1 MTITTGSIAFTDGTT
16 TVNLPVLRYPQDL
29 GSDRENIAIQRTSG
43 GGRKSV
49 DWGGGS
55 SGRWFQRS
63 LAMRLTADEYEE
75 LRDFIWGSTVNG
87 PENAFT
93 FTDGAGTDFDD
104 VYYDGGLDP
113 ARVVANDQI
122 VITLR
127 LSRDETA

>member
-16 TVNLPVLRYPQDL
+16 TIALPVLRYPQDL
-29 GSDRENIAIQRTSG
+29 GADRENIAIQRTSG

-55 SGRWFQRS
+55 GRWFQRS
-63 LAMRLTADEYEE
+63 LAMRLTADEYEA

-122 VITLR
+122 EITLR

>member
-29 GSDRENIAIQRTSG
+29 GADRENVAIARTSG

-49 DWGGGS
+49 DWGGS

-63 LAMRLTADEYEE
+63 LAMRLTADEYEA

-87 PENAFT
+87 PENSFT
-93 FTDGAGTDFDD
+93 FTDGAGTDYDN

-122 VITLR
+122 EITLR